1 MNNKLKCNILRKIL
15 LLIAVSFSWPVY
27 AQIQV
32 SDNIQISEISSAEYD
47 DALKKRQHQPKY
59 HKTGK
64 KIPKL
69 MKAYMLEFK
78 DSLMC
83 YYYNGVDSLNENL
96 GYEVLGYEKIRLQKD
111 AENLYLTTVTFPIQ
125 DYSYLY
131 NRDYERVSNAM
142 WGGGVIDGCLYAAEK
157 GFDCDEYVHLRFYNL
172 YYPTSHCAE
181 IIEKSF
187 NYFIPCFDD
196 RESFFFDKSH
206 NFYFV
211 IMKKG
216 ERSCKYFKVTTLK
229 LRSSSKCQ

>member
-1 MNNKLKCNILRKIL
+1 MEYNILRKNIL
-15 LLIAVSFSWPVY
+15 LMAVLFSWPVY

-32 SDNIQISEISSAEYD
+32 SDNVQIFEISSTEYEK
-47 DALKKRQHQPKY
+47 ALRKRQQQPKY

-64 KIPKL
+64 IIPKL

-78 DSLMC
+78 DSLMW
-83 YYYNGVDSLNENL
+83 YYYNGIDSLNENL
-96 GYEVLGYEKIRLQKD
+96 GYEVLGYEIIRLQKGT
-111 AENLYLTTVTFPIQ
+111 ENLYFTTVTFPIQ

-131 NRDYERVSNAM
+131 NREYERVSNAM
-142 WGGGVIDGCLYAAEK
+142 WGGGVIDGCLYAADK
-157 GFDCDEYVHLRFYNL
+157 GFDSDEYVHLRFYNL
-172 YYPTSHCAE
+172 CYPSSHCAE
-181 IIEKSF
+181 IMEKSF

-196 RESFFFDKSH
+196 RESYFFDKLH

-216 ERSCKYFKVTTLK
+216 EGSCKYYKVTTQR